1 MLAYHHAAGLAEP
14 DNTQF
19 ALYWAGFLGGML
31 PLVALACT
39 RRIDGVTRT
48 CALAGIGLFGM
59 VPRLVHFLP
68 AGSDE
73 FIHLR
78 QAMEAYLDGDVGHTL
93 HLAAD
98 QQGVFRPAPDEPAP
112 SPG

>member
-1 MLAYHHAAGLAEP
+1 MPLAVVLLPVGGVLIVLSHHHAAGLAEP

-59 VPRLVHFLP
+59 VPRL
-68 AGSDE
+68 
-73 FIHLR
+73 
-78 QAMEAYLDGDVGHTL
+78 
-93 HLAAD
+93 
-98 QQGVFRPAPDEPAP
+98 RPRTAP
-112 SPG
+112 